1 MVPWWQRDS
10 ATPRATPTVVDM
22 RLTDF
27 WSRMDERFGAS
38 YARSVAA
45 DHRLPAL
52 GATVDEAIAAGVE
65 TRDIWRAVCEEFE
78 VPAHLR

>member
-1 MVPWWQRDS
+1 
-10 ATPRATPTVVDM
+10 M

-27 WSRMDERFGAS
+27 WSRMEQRFGAS

-45 DHRLPAL
+45 DHRLTTL

-65 TRDIWRAVCEEFE
+65 TRDIWRAVCVEFD
-78 VPAHLR
+78 VTAHLR